1 MKAQKGFT
9 LIELMI
15 VVAIVG
21 ILAAVAIPSY
31 QTYTRKAAYSEVLAA
46 MGSVKTAVGVCV
58 SQATALTECDT
69 AAEVGVTLPSGLT
82 TGALGSI
89 TMTATTAAIVATPR
103 AYKNIPTTDTCSLA
117 PALPES
123 AGAPV
128 VWTYSGKCVD
138 NGYVKAN

>member
-31 QTYTRKAAYSEVLAA
+31 QTYTRKAAYSEILAA

-58 SQATALTECDT
+58 SQATALTECDS
-69 AAEVGVTLPSGLT
+69 AGEVGVTLPTGLT
-82 TGALGSI
+82 TGALASI
-89 TMTATTAAIVATPR
+89 AMGTGATITATPR
-103 AYKNIPTTDTCSLA
+103 AYKGITADDTCTLA
-117 PALPES
+117 PAAMPA
-123 AGAPV
+123 AGDPV
-128 VWTYSGKCVD
+128 VWAFSGACVT
-138 NGYVKAN
+138 NGYVKATP